1 MRYINRLFTYFFYLS
16 AVLLLSYL
24 GLIRFCLPLRK
35 LTIKCCSVDR
45 IEFTDK
51 DTALQCPCH
60 LRTVI
65 WLWDMDSFEGW
76 WTAIRSVPREL
87 LLTTDLRNPL
97 VPFCHERLSH

>member
-65 WLWDMDSFEGW
+65 WL
-76 WTAIRSVPREL
+76 
-87 LLTTDLRNPL
+87 
-97 VPFCHERLSH
+97 